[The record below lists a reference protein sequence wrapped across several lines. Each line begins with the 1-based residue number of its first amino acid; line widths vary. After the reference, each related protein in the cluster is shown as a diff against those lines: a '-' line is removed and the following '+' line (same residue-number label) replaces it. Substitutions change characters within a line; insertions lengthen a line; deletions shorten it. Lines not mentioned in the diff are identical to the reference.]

1 MKQTTKFLH
10 IFMCMALGAS
20 VALTSCQDYDDDI
33 EALQTQIDENKASID
48 DILAKIEAGQYV
60 QKVEK
65 MENGLRVTL
74 GDGTVAEIVN
84 GQNGKDG
91 IDGQDGKDGV
101 DGQNGKDGA
110 AATIEINAEGYWVI
124 NGVPTDVKAKGED
137 GKDGVDGADG
147 QDGQDGQDGADGQD
161 GINGQDGKSAYDL
174 YLEGVPEGEKPLNP
188 SEWLRAV
195 TPRIS
200 EKTGNWEVFDMDKNA
215 WVDTEI
221 SAAGTDMYVTEV
233 ADKSGWMLHTTVNGE
248 ATEIFLPAMP
258 ASGLSLVYRSMAADP
273 ANTPESIYSL
283 YDADGVMRLTSTT
296 DICFKLFG
304 NNIEANQENFTFFY
318 DVYQTTKAGE
328 TKLEVV
334 GKPVIEK
341 DKAQNFYTV
350 TVKTQ
355 ASNFALG
362 ANYKT
367 SLNIAYASE
376 DNNSNIASS
385 EYFNIQTA
393 AIVYPHDVYALLEK
407 GKEYIA
413 LDEQTIEFVYNE
425 GLNLPDTIYP
435 GFTENKKAALL
446 PFEEIKA
453 EFTIVEEDETTAEL
467 FSISE
472 DGVVTAGNSENDP
485 SAAIKYDCE
494 MNVRFYF
501 EQNGAKVTVATENF
515 LVKAVRAAE
524 PLPEAVVMYNKDGGS
539 DFQLAWSSLEAPK
552 AEIALHTLETG
563 LYAQFGGRDGFIEH
577 CVATPSEPAT
587 FYLYW
592 LNDDNEYELLDGAT
606 LTWKAGATAIQDVFE
621 VNVEKSV
628 VVEDRTYYVHTSNT
642 LADPTKR
649 PNITTSYAVPVAIK
663 LGVDLKGSVTPNP
676 YSVDAEGNVTVQGV
690 TAEYSTFGTH
700 EMTAN
705 LNEIF
710 MATPAFE
717 LKYTIAEEQA
727 DDIAAFSEDELY
739 IKPVETED
747 GMDYMIYFNPEKPV
761 DLEHL
766 SAVKIKIEPVGYTGD
781 KYLNG
786 LQDGGYA
793 ELKFQNPISQTVLYN
808 TIADIPST
816 ESTVVDLSGLVKEVR
831 DLKGHLLVQ
840 NGKVVGYTTDEK
852 TEAVL
857 TKDWASTYGIT
868 QEGLKLTVNIPE
880 AAQGFF
886 TFENNQLTYTS
897 GLTIHNDI
905 KITVTSEIET
915 KWGTIKAANVAS
927 FKVTAAK

>member
-10 IFMCMALGAS
+10 IFMCMALGVS

-33 EALQTQIDENKASID
+33 ESLQTQIDEVNASID
-48 DILAKIEAGQYV
+48 DILAKIEAGQFV

-65 MENGLRVTL
+65 IENGLRVTL
-74 GDGTVAEIVN
+74 GDGTTADIVN

-91 IDGQDGKDGV
+91 VDGQDGQ
-101 DGQNGKDGA
+101 DGQDGKDGA
-110 AATIEINAEGYWVI
+110 AATIEINNEGYWVI
-124 NGVPTDVKAKGED
+124 NGVPTNVKAQGED
-137 GKDGVDGADG
+137 GKDGADGADG
-147 QDGQDGQDGADGQD
+147 QDGQDGTNGTDGKDGA
-161 GINGQDGKSAYDL
+161 SAYDL
-174 YLEGVPEGEKPLNP
+174 YLESLPEDATPLTK
-188 SEWLRAV
+188 SEWLRTVA
-195 TPRIS
+195 PRIN
-200 EKTGNWEVFDMDKNA
+200 ETTGNWEIFDLDQNK

-233 ADKSGWMLHTTVNGE
+233 ADKSGWMLHATVNGE

-283 YDADGVMRLTSTT
+283 YDNDGVMRLTSTT

-304 NNIEANQENFTFFY
+304 NNIEENQENFTFFY

-334 GKPVIEK
+334 GKPIIEK
-341 DKAQNFYTV
+341 DKEQDFYTV

-376 DNNSNIASS
+376 DNNSNVASS

-393 AIVYPHDVYALLEK
+393 AIVYPRDVYALLEK
-407 GKEYIA
+407 GKEYVA

-425 GLNLPDTIYP
+425 GLNLLDTIYP

-446 PFEEIKA
+446 PFEEVKA

-485 SAAIKYDCE
+485 SAAINYDCE

-501 EQNGAKVTVATENF
+501 EQNGAEVTVATENF

-524 PLPEAVVMYNKDGGS
+524 PLPEAVVMYNKAGGS
-539 DFQLAWSSLEAPK
+539 EFQLAWSSLEAPK

-577 CVATPSEPAT
+577 CVATPSEPTT
-587 FYLYW
+587 FYLYS
-592 LNDDNEYELLDGAT
+592 LNNDNEYELLNGAT

-621 VNVEKSV
+621 VNVEKNTV
-628 VVEDRTYYVHTSNT
+628 VKNGTYYVHASNT

-663 LGVDLKGSVTPNP
+663 LGVDLEGSVTPNP
-676 YSVDAEGNVTVQGV
+676 YSVDEEGNVTVQGV
-690 TAEYSTFGTH
+690 TAEYATYGTH

-717 LKYTIAEEQA
+717 LKYTIAEDQA
-727 DDIAAFSEDELY
+727 EDIAAFSEDELY
-739 IKPVETED
+739 IEPIETKD
-747 GMDYMIYFNPEKPV
+747 GIDYMIRFNPNDPV
-761 DLEHL
+761 DLEKL
-766 SAVKIKIEPVGYTGD
+766 SSVKIKIEPVGYTGD

-786 LQDGGYA
+786 LQEGGIA
-793 ELKFQNPISQTVLYN
+793 ELRFQNPISQIVSYN

-816 ESTVVDLSGLVKEVR
+816 QSTVVDLSGLVKEVR

-840 NGKVVGYTTDEK
+840 NGKVVGYATDEK

-868 QEGLKLTVNIPE
+868 QESLKLTVNIPE
-880 AAQGFF
+880 YAQGFF
-886 TFENNQLTYTS
+886 SFDGDKLTYTS
-897 GLTIHNDI
+897 GLTIHKDI
-905 KITVTSEIET
+905 EITVTSEITT
-915 KWGTIKAANVAS
+915 KWGTIKAINAAS
-927 FKVTAAK
+927 FKVTAGE